1 MEKAKMSEENQK
13 MRYKYEKI
21 AKIVP
26 TWANLRL
33 QNQKEEHPRRDG
45 EPPLST
51 P

>member
-13 MRYKYEKI
+13 MRYKYENS
-21 AKIVP
+21 
-26 TWANLRL
+26 ANLSEFEAPEP
-33 QNQKEEHPRRDG
+33 KKMSPRRDG

>member
-13 MRYKYEKI
+13 MLYKCEKS
-21 AKIVP
+21 
-26 TWANLRL
+26 ANLS
-33 QNQKEEHPRRDG
+33 QFEAPEPKSPSPRRDG

>member
-13 MRYKYEKI
+13 MRYKYEKM
-21 AKIVP
+21 
-26 TWANLRL
+26 
-33 QNQKEEHPRRDG
+33 QKKYQFEAPEPKRILPRRDG